1 MLQFDFCTST
11 RILFGKDMENDVGKY
26 VAEYSRNILLHYGA
40 KSAEKSGLLSR
51 VRKSLEKNGISYSE
65 LGGVQP
71 NPRAALVYKGI
82 ELCRQKGIDFIL
94 AVGGGSVID
103 SAKAIGIGVPYE
115 GDFYDFYSL
124 KASPAKTLKVA
135 TVLTMPGAGSESSNG
150 SVITNEEKGTKTSCD
165 VDLMRPVFS
174 VLDPEL
180 TKTIPMPQTLY
191 GVVDSIAHVIER
203 YFSNTPNVAITDR
216 MGEAIMKNL
225 FRYGRLI
232 MNDPKNYDYR
242 AEIMLS
248 CKFAHDDTVG
258 IGRAQD
264 WASHNIEHQL
274 SAVYDVPHGAGLAV
288 IMPAWMRYVYTANI
302 PRFLQFGLNVLGME
316 IEASTYGGDPGKMA
330 LAVIDEFEAALRRLG
345 MPTRM
350 GELCPA
356 TEADFQRMA
365 EMAVDTCGGNLGQFK
380 SLDKADI
387 VKIFRLSV

>member
-1 MLQFDFCTST
+1 MLQFDVCTST

-150 SVITNEEKGTKTSCD
+150 SVITNEEKGRK
-165 VDLMRPVFS
+165 P
-174 VLDPEL
+174 
-180 TKTIPMPQTLY
+180 
-191 GVVDSIAHVIER
+191 
-203 YFSNTPNVAITDR
+203 
-216 MGEAIMKNL
+216 
-225 FRYGRLI
+225 
-232 MNDPKNYDYR
+232 
-242 AEIMLS
+242 
-248 CKFAHDDTVG
+248 
-258 IGRAQD
+258 
-264 WASHNIEHQL
+264 
-274 SAVYDVPHGAGLAV
+274 
-288 IMPAWMRYVYTANI
+288 PAMWI
-302 PRFLQFGLNVLGME
+302 
-316 IEASTYGGDPGKMA
+316 
-330 LAVIDEFEAALRRLG
+330 
-345 MPTRM
+345 
-350 GELCPA
+350 
-356 TEADFQRMA
+356 
-365 EMAVDTCGGNLGQFK
+365 
-380 SLDKADI
+380 
-387 VKIFRLSV
+387 